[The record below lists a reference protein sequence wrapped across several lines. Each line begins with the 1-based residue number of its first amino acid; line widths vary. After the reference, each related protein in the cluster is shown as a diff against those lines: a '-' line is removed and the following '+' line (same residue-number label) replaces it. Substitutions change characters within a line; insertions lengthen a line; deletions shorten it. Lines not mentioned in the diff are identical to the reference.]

1 MNVGMKV
8 VFNIKYTKT
17 QVGTQHDMH
26 FTVLHL
32 SFSSR
37 YKFIIIL
44 QMHNCQH
51 MSNNQYCLQHVDNCH
66 VRLNELVPT
75 KLKTRF
81 CVYLNYIKFSTW
93 SLHYKYNIHTL
104 QHLYFLLL
112 LRFSA
117 CSRSWMPALKRSS
130 LSMAVVSRWSPS
142 ACPEPSLLVPRS
154 WL

>member
-66 VRLNELVPT
+66 GIFFSAKYIKMIRFVTILVEM
-75 KLKTRF
+75 KSK
-81 CVYLNYIKFSTW
+81 LNYILITSFK
-93 SLHYKYNIHTL
+93 SLGIT
-104 QHLYFLLL
+104 
-112 LRFSA
+112 S
-117 CSRSWMPALKRSS
+117 SS
-130 LSMAVVSRWSPS
+130 LSISRFKIM
-142 ACPEPSLLVPRS
+142 LLRPR
-154 WL
+154 

>member
-17 QVGTQHDMH
+17 QVGTQHMH

-75 KLKTRF
+75 KLKIVIDSIMCLFKLYQILYMVT
-81 CVYLNYIKFSTW
+81 
-93 SLHYKYNIHTL
+93 SL
-104 QHLYFLLL
+104 
-112 LRFSA
+112 
-117 CSRSWMPALKRSS
+117 
-130 LSMAVVSRWSPS
+130 
-142 ACPEPSLLVPRS
+142 
-154 WL
+154 